1 MPEKKDN
8 WTVEIDQ
15 TFSSISDHGSDEE
28 TARKHFDSLAR
39 NDHQSSGTSSSK
51 LRLKN
56 NDKVIKAKDYPE
68 NKDL

>member
-28 TARKHFDSLAR
+28 TARKHFGQLAG
-39 NDHQSSGTSSSK
+39 NSNIGGATTTK
-51 LRLKN
+51 IRLKN